1 MPRLPVFR
9 IHPLLA
15 VSLLLAALVALPVGS
30 VLFNVVQ
37 GGSEGTGAVWAHL
50 ASTVLPD
57 YLASTFWLCL
67 GVAIG
72 TIVVGV
78 TTAWL
83 NCTVSWLTPS
93 RLPRNCTT
101 AALSAVLIAAS
112 SSRPCTA
119 T

>member
-37 GGSEGTGAVWAHL
+37 GGSDGTGAVWAHL
-50 ASTVLPD
+50 AATVLPD

-83 NCTVSWLTPS
+83 TAMHDFPGRRFFEWGLV
-93 RLPRNCTT
+93 LP
-101 AALSAVLIAAS
+101 LAVPAYVLAYV
-112 SSRPCTA
+112 
-119 T
+119 